1 VPEGILNYEGE
12 NFIAVTL
19 WAQQE
24 GGAKLDGLELVA
36 DAVIQS
42 GYQRPRLSWSDVWRQ
57 REGAY

>member
-36 DAVIQS
+36 DAGIQS
-42 GYQRPRLSWSDVWRQ
+42 GYQSPSLSWSDAWSQ

>member
-1 VPEGILNYEGE
+1 VPEGILNYKGD

-24 GGAKLDGLELVA
+24 EGAKLGGLELVV

-42 GYQRPRLSWSDVWRQ
+42 GYQRPRLSWSDVWKQ